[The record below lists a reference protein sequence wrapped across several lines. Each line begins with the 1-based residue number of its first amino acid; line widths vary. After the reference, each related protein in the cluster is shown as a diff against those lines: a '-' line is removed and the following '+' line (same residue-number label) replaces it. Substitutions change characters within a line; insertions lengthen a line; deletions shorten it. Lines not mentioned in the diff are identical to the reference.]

1 MFNQNL
7 LFVFVCLSYIYIR
20 KTTFYILLGTLLLF
34 SLSSSSSTSSSK
46 KKFTIFPISFF
57 YKNIFYKHFRSNRKR
72 FLWLL
77 HQNEQQNRT
86 VLQFDHKNHLTTPNN
101 LPIETTITRDSC
113 PNQFSI
119 SFDFIN
125 LFKCKVPF
133 VVCFNIFYYVT
144 WLSLGYDNKN
154 NYINEIANF
163 IPFSSDRLPFDPI
176 WHCLSVRSANC
187 NRHPTVAVDT
197 MTIHHFEN

>member
-20 KTTFYILLGTLLLF
+20 KTVFYILLGTLLLF
-34 SLSSSSSTSSSK
+34 SLSSSSSSK
-46 KKFTIFPISFF
+46 K
-57 YKNIFYKHFRSNRKR
+57 N
-72 FLWLL
+72 
-77 HQNEQQNRT
+77 
-86 VLQFDHKNHLTTPNN
+86 LQFSQFHFSIKIYFTSTFG
-101 LPIETTITRDSC
+101 PIENDFCDCHIKMSSRTERYYNSITKITWRLPTISQLKQQLRATLA
-113 PNQFSI
+113 PINFPFHLI
-119 SFDFIN
+119 SLIYLNARYLLLCVLTFFIM
-125 LFKCKVPF
+125 L
-133 VVCFNIFYYVT
+133 T